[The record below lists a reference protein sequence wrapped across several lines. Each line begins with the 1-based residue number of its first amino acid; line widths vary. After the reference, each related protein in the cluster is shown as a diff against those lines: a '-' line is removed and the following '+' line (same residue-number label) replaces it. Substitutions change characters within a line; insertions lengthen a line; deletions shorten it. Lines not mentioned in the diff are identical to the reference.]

1 MSKIRDLKTNPD
13 NCFNIVEAIELFT
26 PKGKS
31 KYVDMLL
38 RIMNGTPNLKEH
50 GEEIISHMTKTFE
63 FLDKEDLKK
72 LNPIQLLLMY
82 KFTETYFHIEDL
94 QNFRKFC
101 EYNERNLI
109 DQNDLSTYKSF
120 EDIMTQVNVAEI
132 KVEMKELENE
142 VVRVHEDDEW
152 LLVRPMTFLASKK
165 YGANTKW
172 CTTSE
177 SNPEYFLKYAE
188 RGVLIYCMNRKTGYK
203 VASFYSLK
211 SSDPEF
217 SFWNQKD
224 TKIESM
230 DSELSDSML
239 RIIRDVSKDPHA
251 ISNRRLLNQEQLE
264 KENKSLRKWLSNDS
278 INNIVREYS
287 MDSKP
292 KVKENRL
299 SRRIQNALRRDEIE
313 ELSIPTPVEYEES
326 EAMNAVLSRS
336 HDMGGGY
343 EGEISESPTQPL
355 PF

>member
-26 PKGKS
+26 PKDKS

-38 RIMNGTPNLKEH
+38 RVMNGTPNLKEH
-50 GEEIISHMTKTFE
+50 GEEIVSHMTKTFD
-63 FLDKEDLKK
+63 FIDKEDLKK
-72 LNPIQLLLMY
+72 FNPIQLLLMY
-82 KFTETYFHIEDL
+82 KFTETYFNIEDL
-94 QNFRKFC
+94 QNFKKFC
-101 EYNERNLI
+101 DYNERNLI
-109 DQNDLSTYKSF
+109 EQNDLSTYKSF
-120 EDIMTQVNVAEI
+120 EDIITQVNVAEI

-142 VVRVHEDDEW
+142 VVRVHEDSEW
-152 LLVRPMTFLASKK
+152 LLVRPMTFLSSKK

-177 SNPEYFLKYAE
+177 SNPEYFLKYSE
-188 RGVLIYCMNRKTGYK
+188 RGVLIYCMNKKTGYK

-211 SSDPEF
+211 ASDPEF

-239 RIIRDVSKDPHA
+239 RIIRDISKDPEA

-264 KENKSLRKWLSNDS
+264 KENKSLRKWMSADS
-278 INNIVREYS
+278 INNIVREFS

-299 SRRIQNALRRDEIE
+299 SRRIQNALRRDEINE
-313 ELSIPTPVEYEES
+313 IEMPIAMSEPQPVE
-326 EAMNAVLSRS
+326 EAISY
-336 HDMGGGY
+336 DMGG
-343 EGEISESPTQPL
+343 SNESYTDQCEEEPTGPL